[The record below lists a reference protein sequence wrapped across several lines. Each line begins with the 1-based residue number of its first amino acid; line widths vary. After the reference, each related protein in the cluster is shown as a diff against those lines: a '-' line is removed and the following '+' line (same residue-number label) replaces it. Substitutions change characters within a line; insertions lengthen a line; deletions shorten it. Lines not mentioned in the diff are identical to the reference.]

1 MSNNNIKTIT
11 DKTVNKLLGQ
21 EIILP
26 STYFQTFNQYA
37 SELNISL
44 KDKTFTKEIN
54 QTIQDDIRK
63 VNKFMD
69 ETLKGMEKLSQATS
83 DAKKAIIN
91 KDEEELSVILA
102 QVDDMKNEIT
112 SLIGQLYQDSLT
124 KLNNK
129 KWIYD
134 RYLNGSQNMQNNGIL
149 VYLNINDFKYINDT
163 YGELVGDSALVY
175 ISRFLTKKLEEEQI
189 DFELVRYAGDQFL
202 ILIKND
208 ILEDIRSFISNIRSQ
223 LLNSSLKSKAGHI
236 FKIIFSYGIIPY
248 KTNEKFH
255 SILSQSSV
263 RAQEDRYK
271 LKLNKKFS

>member
-1 MSNNNIKTIT
+1 MGKNNIKTIT

-37 SELNISL
+37 NELNISL
-44 KDKTFTKEIN
+44 KDKSFTKEIN
-54 QTIQDDIRK
+54 KTIQDDIRK

-83 DAKKAIIN
+83 DAKKAIID
-91 KDEEELSVILA
+91 KDEEELSVILS
-102 QVDDMKNEIT
+102 QVDEMKNEIT
-112 SLIGQLYQDSLT
+112 LLIGQLYQDSLT

-134 RYLNGSQNMQNNGIL
+134 RYLNGSENMQNNGLL
-149 VYLNINDFKYINDT
+149 VNININDFKYINDT
-163 YGELVGDSALVY
+163 YGEFVGDSALIY
-175 ISRFLTKKLEEEQI
+175 ISKFLTKKLKEEQI
-189 DFELVRYAGDQFL
+189 EYELVRFGGDDF
-202 ILIKND
+202 IIFITDD
-208 ILEDIRSFISNIRSQ
+208 ILSDIKSLFSNIRSQ

-236 FKIIFSYGIIPY
+236 FKIIFSYGIISY

-255 SILSQSSV
+255 SILSQSNV
-263 RAQEDRYK
+263 KMQEDRYK
-271 LKLNKKFS
+271 LKLNK

>member
-1 MSNNNIKTIT
+1 MGKNNIKTIT

-37 SELNISL
+37 NELNISL
-44 KDKTFTKEIN
+44 KDKSFTKEIN

-83 DAKKAIIN
+83 DAQKAIID
-91 KDEEELSVILA
+91 KDEEELSVILS
-102 QVDDMKNEIT
+102 QVDEMKNEIT
-112 SLIGQLYQDSLT
+112 LLIGQLYQDSLT

-134 RYLNGSQNMQNNGIL
+134 RYLNGSDNMQNNGLL
-149 VYLNINDFKYINDT
+149 VNININDFKYINDT
-163 YGELVGDSALVY
+163 YGEFVGDSALVY
-175 ISRFLTKKLEEEQI
+175 ISRFLTKKLKEEQI
-189 DFELVRYAGDQFL
+189 EHELIRFGGDDFVIFITD
-202 ILIKND
+202 D
-208 ILEDIRSFISNIRSQ
+208 ILSDIKSFFSNIRSQ
-223 LLNSSLKSKAGHI
+223 LLNLSLKSKSGHI
-236 FKIIFSYGIIPY
+236 FKIIFSYGIVPF

-255 SILSQSSV
+255 TILSQSNV
-263 RAQEDRYK
+263 KMQEDRYR
-271 LKLNKKFS
+271 LKLSK